1 MVCQAASGRFLNGT
15 VVLLSRAATSL
26 PFLAGVVEAVCR
38 ADPLNLRVLVP
49 LADSFWCPYEL
60 VECHQKGGNA
70 QDAPKLM
77 AKLSPQLCHPSWL
90 DVSQL
95 HHLEEQSHCL
105 VKPFLRD

>member
-1 MVCQAASGRFLNGT
+1 
-15 VVLLSRAATSL
+15 
-26 PFLAGVVEAVCR
+26 
-38 ADPLNLRVLVP
+38 
-49 LADSFWCPYEL
+49 
-60 VECHQKGGNA
+60 
-70 QDAPKLM
+70 LM